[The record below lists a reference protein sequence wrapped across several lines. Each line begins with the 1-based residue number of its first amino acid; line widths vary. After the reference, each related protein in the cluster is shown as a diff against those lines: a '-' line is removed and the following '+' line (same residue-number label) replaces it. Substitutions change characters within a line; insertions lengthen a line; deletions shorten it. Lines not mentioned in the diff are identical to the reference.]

1 MTEANDTAG
10 PEDESSVELAYA
22 SLALWADDGKLNL
35 DELDTLLHIA
45 LRDGVINDREKEVMR
60 GLFNRVHEEDVTA
73 DVWDR
78 VQQIR
83 KLYSI

>member
-45 LRDGVINDREKEVMR
+45 LRDGVISDREKEVMR